1 MCVHIL
7 SLWSAAVLKL
17 LQQGVTS
24 LPRFISIHPLVEVDI
39 ETKIGLLQF
48 SGRCTQ
54 PDHEMGTMKWRE
66 HCSSKPSHS
75 SSGVHTLLGSVTYIM
90 PTTSGPMHLQDCSQA
105 LGGRSATL
113 PGGAPQGQARD
124 T

>member
-39 ETKIGLLQF
+39 ETKIGGLQ
-48 SGRCTQ
+48 SLANA
-54 PDHEMGTMKWRE
+54 PNLTMRW
-66 HCSSKPSHS
+66 
-75 SSGVHTLLGSVTYIM
+75 
-90 PTTSGPMHLQDCSQA
+90 
-105 LGGRSATL
+105 
-113 PGGAPQGQARD
+113 AP
-124 T
+124 